1 MKTISRYIC
10 LLFLFLIFWCSNTEN
25 INIFENGIEKNSI
38 AWDKIYTVSVKVPRY
53 SACWIITET
62 QNLDYFSGAI
72 ISNDNTAHIG
82 KGEFI
87 STLDYLNFELII
99 KKDFALNIPE
109 QSTISI
115 DINCNNDQ
123 FMFKKTYNIIN

>member
-1 MKTISRYIC
+1 MKTISRYFC
-10 LLFLFLIFWCSNTEN
+10 LLFLFFIISCSNTEN

-72 ISNDNTAHIG
+72 ISNDSTAHIG